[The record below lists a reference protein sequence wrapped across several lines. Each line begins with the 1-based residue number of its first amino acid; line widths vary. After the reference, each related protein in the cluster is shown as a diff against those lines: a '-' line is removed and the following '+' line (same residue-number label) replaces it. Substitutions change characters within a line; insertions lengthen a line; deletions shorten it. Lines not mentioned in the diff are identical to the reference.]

1 MTRLLEIL
9 ISMAIVAVLF
19 VLVAL
24 FLPSSR
30 TITEQIET
38 NRRQSIVFDTLNSL
52 RRFDDWNALPMRDP
66 AARLSLSGPESGVG
80 ARLDYESD
88 ERSLGEGSW
97 EIVESE
103 PDSRVVYALETPDR
117 GENKRMEFQLQPTG
131 RGGRNM
137 EITQTYHVDYGWNL
151 LGRYAGMYVRGHV
164 GEDMKLGLSK
174 LASMLAAVPN
184 VDYRADGVRL
194 TDLGVV
200 DTPAENLLSVS
211 AGAVERNN
219 EVIKDSMKSNTE
231 WIKRTMDA
239 NDLEPVGPLRIV
251 STELGRENYTFDV
264 VQAVRRKGAG
274 TPGDDDE
281 NEDEANGDEAEGED
295 AAPTVAQAPA
305 VDEGELKVEIPG
317 GAPVEYIR
325 VEAGKAARGE
335 YVGYM
340 AELENVRNAVRA
352 WALTHGYEVTDRP
365 FEYYNNG
372 IDEAFTENGEFE
384 VFWRL
389 KE

>member
-9 ISMAIVAVLF
+9 ISTAIVAVLF

-52 RRFDDWNALPMRDP
+52 RRFGDWNALPMRDP
-66 AARLSLSGPESGVG
+66 GVSMELSGPESGVG

-88 ERSLGEGSW
+88 ERSLGSGSW
-97 EIVESE
+97 EIIESD
-103 PDSRVVYALETPDR
+103 PDTRVLYALETPDR
-117 GENKRMEFQLQPTG
+117 GTNKRMEFQLTPTG

-137 EITQTYHVDYGWNL
+137 EITQTYSVDYGWNL
-151 LGRYAGMYVRGHV
+151 LGRYAGLYVRGHV

-200 DTPAENLLSVS
+200 DRPAENLLSVS

-219 EVIKDSMKSNTE
+219 ELIKASMKANSE

-239 NDLEPVGPLRIV
+239 NDLEPAGPLRIV

-264 VQAVRRKGAG
+264 VQPVRRKGAG
-274 TPGDDDE
+274 GADE
-281 NEDEANGDEAEGED
+281 DAGSDEAGGEQGEGEEN
-295 AAPTVAQAPA
+295 APAVPQAPM
-305 VDEGELKVEIPG
+305 VDEGELEVEIPD
-317 GAPVEYIR
+317 GAPVEYVR
-325 VEAGKAARGE
+325 VEAGKAARGV
-335 YVGYM
+335 YSGYM

-372 IDEAFTENGEFE
+372 IDQAFTENGEFE

>member
-1 MTRLLEIL
+1 MTRLIEIL
-9 ISMAIVAVLF
+9 ISTAIVAALF
-19 VLVAL
+19 VIVAL

-30 TITEQIET
+30 TITEKIET
-38 NRRQSIVFDTLNSL
+38 NRRQAIVFDTLNSFS
-52 RRFDDWNALPMRDP
+52 RFKDWNALTMRDP
-66 AARLSLSGPESGVG
+66 AAKLELSGPQSGVG
-80 ARLDYESD
+80 ARIDYASEA
-88 ERSLGEGSW
+88 RALGEGSW
-97 EIVESE
+97 EIVESD
-103 PDSRVVYALETPDR
+103 PDSRVLYRLENPDR
-117 GENKRMEFQLQPTG
+117 GDNKRMEFTLTPTG
-131 RGGRNM
+131 RGGRNI
-137 EITQTYHVDYGWNL
+137 EITQRYDVDYGWNL

-164 GEDMKLGLSK
+164 GEDMKMGLAK
-174 LASMLAAVPN
+174 LTSMLAGVPN
-184 VDYRADGVRL
+184 VDYRAEGVRL
-194 TDLGVV
+194 SNLGVV
-200 DTPAENLLSVS
+200 DRPAENLLSVF

-219 EVIKDSMKSNTE
+219 EKIKQSMKANSE

-274 TPGDDDE
+274 ASGA
-281 NEDEANGDEAEGED
+281 DEAAEGEEAD
-295 AAPTVAQAPA
+295 EAATQPVAQAPA
-305 VDEGELKVEIPG
+305 VDEGELQITIPD

-335 YVGYM
+335 YTGYM

-352 WALTHGYEVTDRP
+352 WAMTHGYEVTDRP
-365 FEYYNNG
+365 FEYYVNG
-372 IDEAFTENGEFE
+372 IDEAFTENGQFE

>member
-19 VLVAL
+19 VLVAV

-38 NRRQSIVFDTLNSL
+38 NRRQAIVFDTLNSL
-52 RRFDDWNALPMRDP
+52 RRFKDWNALPMRDP
-66 AARLSLSGPESGVG
+66 AVQLKLSGPEAGVG
-80 ARLDYESD
+80 ARLDYDSD
-88 ERSLGEGSW
+88 ERSLGQGSW
-97 EIVESE
+97 EIVESD
-103 PDSRVVYALETPDR
+103 PDDRVLYSLENPDR
-117 GENKRMEFQLQPTG
+117 GDNKRMEFTLRPTG
-131 RGGRNM
+131 RGGRNI
-137 EITQTYHVDYGWNL
+137 EITQKYSVEYGWNL

-164 GEDMKLGLSK
+164 GEDMKLGLNK
-174 LASMLAAVPN
+174 LASVLATVPN

-194 TDLGVV
+194 TNLGVV
-200 DTPAENLLSVS
+200 DRPAENLLSVS
-211 AGAVERNN
+211 AGAIERNN
-219 EVIKDSMKSNTE
+219 EIIKQSMKSNSE

-239 NDLEPVGPLRIV
+239 NDLEPAGPLRIV

-264 VQAVRRKGAG
+264 VQPVRRKNAGASAG
-274 TPGDDDE
+274 
-281 NEDEANGDEAEGED
+281 EAAAEEAGDEGEET
-295 AAPTVAQAPA
+295 ATPVVAQAPA
-305 VDEGELKVEIPG
+305 VDEGELQVKIPD

-325 VEAGKAARGE
+325 VEAGRAARGE

-352 WALTHGYEVTDRP
+352 WAMTHGYEVTDRP
-365 FEYYNNG
+365 YEYYKNG

-384 VFWRL
+384 VFWTL
-389 KE
+389 KQ